1 MIYHTRTLS
10 NGDVYVGFPDVN
22 SMYLDPM
29 PEEVK
34 WWVIETIEEPKWE
47 RDLNSW
53 RLRGVYL
60 KPADV
65 VVFKLKFG

>member
-1 MIYHTRTLS
+1 
-10 NGDVYVGFPDVN
+10 
-22 SMYLDPM
+22 MYLDPM

-34 WWVIETIEEPKWE
+34 WWVIGTVEEVKWE

-53 RLRGVYL
+53 RIRGMYL
-60 KPADV
+60 KPEDV